1 MDPTFGILAV
11 VVGFIIAGAIQILG
25 QVVSGRQAT
34 AQDGAK
40 RQDDRRLA
48 RDAFQRETLLA
59 LQDAIYDFSAINVA
73 YLARHEGI
81 VPDADLPTRNRIAT
95 ARVITLRS
103 RVADEEIRRASADFV
118 KGSGLL
124 SNATNADEAT
134 AAWSTALEA
143 AKRAVD
149 RSGALIQAT
158 FVEPVAPAR
167 GQRWLGRIWHRHASP
182 G

>member
-1 MDPTFGILAV
+1 MDPTLGILAV

-25 QVVSGRQAT
+25 QIVSGRQAT
-34 AQDGAK
+34 ALDGAK

-59 LQDAIYDFSAINVA
+59 LQDAIGDINDILVV

-81 VPDADLPTRNRIAT
+81 VPEADLSTRYRIAA

-103 RVADEEIRRASADFV
+103 RVADDEIRGAAADFV
-118 KGSGLL
+118 NGSGLM
-124 SNATNADEAT
+124 SNAENASEAK
-134 AAWSTALEA
+134 AAFETALEA

-167 GQRWLGRIWHRHASP
+167 
-182 G
+182 